1 MLKIYGVAPSIHTR
15 KVIVVALEKHLEYQ
29 IEPVF
34 PFDPPAGWLAISP
47 TGKIPAIRD
56 DDFALADS
64 SVIVAYLEKKY
75 PQRPLLP
82 TNPRDHALALWV
94 EEFCDGNIAP
104 NVITLFQQLK
114 LGPAIHQRAA
124 DAALVADIA
133 NVQLP
138 PKFDY
143 LEALLTGN
151 YFVGDQLSIA
161 DITIASNLLIYHYVG
176 FVLDAKRYPK
186 LKAHFERM
194 LKRESFKKALKAE
207 EAGAQRFGFEQDFL
221 KGIYQ

>member
-15 KVIVVALEKHLEYQ
+15 KVIVAALEKHIEYQ

-34 PFDPPAGWLAISP
+34 PFDPPAGWMAIST

-56 DDFALADS
+56 DDFSLADS

-82 TNPRDHALALWV
+82 TNPREHALALWI
-94 EEFCDGNIAP
+94 EEYCDGNIAP
-104 NVITLFQQLK
+104 NVIVLFQQRN
-114 LGPAIHQRAA
+114 LGPAIQQRAP
-124 DAALVADIA
+124 DEVLVADIA

-143 LEALLTGN
+143 LEALLKGD
-151 YFVGDQLSIA
+151 YFVGDALSIA

-186 LKAHFERM
+186 LKAHFGRM
-194 LKRESFKKALKAE
+194 LRRESFKTALKAE
-207 EAGAQRFGFEQDFL
+207 AAGAQRFKFEQAFL
-221 KGIYQ
+221 QEIDQ